1 MKVTITFI
9 NGHRGITKDVKSVE
23 GLDDFSIFTMG
34 SEYIELKKD
43 KDKETEYD
51 KLFIHKGDIKSIKI
65 DL

>member
-9 NGHRGITKDVKSVE
+9 NGYRGITKDVKSVE
-23 GLDDFSIFTMG
+23 GLDDFSISTMG